1 MSDNSANNKRI
12 AKNTL
17 VLYIRMIFLM
27 LINLYTSRLVLQA
40 LGVDDFGIY
49 NVVGGFVTMFSLL
62 SGALSNAISRFLT
75 FELGRKNIERLK
87 EVFSTSVTIQI
98 LLASGIILIAE
109 IIGVWFLNAR
119 MNIPAERMV
128 AANWGF
134 QCSLLTFAVNLIS
147 IPYNACI
154 IAHEKMTAFAYISI
168 LEVVLKLCIVVLLL
182 FLASDRLIIYG
193 VLLMVLAVLIR
204 LIYGLYCSHHFEECH
219 YGFTYNKKLVKE
231 MIGLASWNFLG
242 SSGAVLNSHGVNI
255 LMNLFFGVGVNAAR
269 GIAVQVNGAVS
280 QFVSS
285 FTTAVNPQITKSYA
299 EGNLDHTFKL
309 VFAASK
315 YSYFL
320 MLILVAPIV
329 AETPFI
335 LKLWLNQ
342 VPEYTILFVRLTL
355 FAALISTLSSSLYTL
370 ALASGDIKKYQLV
383 VGGLSLSCFFITYVC
398 YKSGMSVEYA
408 YYVNIVIYIFILGA
422 RLMILSKL
430 TGLSVRGF
438 FIRVI
443 IRVVIVTLLS
453 FSFSIL
459 GYRWFHSSSLIN
471 VSFVI
476 LFCCASIIL
485 SVWFFGLRTKE
496 KEYLLIVLKNKI
508 RSKI

>member
-1 MSDNSANNKRI
+1 MQQDNTANNKRI
-12 AKNTL
+12 AKNTV

-27 LINLYTSRLVLQA
+27 VINLYTSRLVLQA

-75 FELGRKNIERLK
+75 FELGRRDIERLK
-87 EVFSTSVTIQI
+87 DVFSTSVTIQI
-98 LLASGIILIAE
+98 LLASGIVLIAE
-109 IIGVWFLNAR
+109 AIGIWFLNAR

-128 AANWGF
+128 AANWVF

-193 VLLMVLAVLIR
+193 VLLMVLAILIR
-204 LIYGLYCSHHFEECH
+204 LVYGVYCSRHFEECH
-219 YGFTYNKKLVKE
+219 YGFTYNRKLVKE

-255 LMNLFFGVGVNAAR
+255 LMNLFFGVSVNAAR

-299 EGNLDHTFKL
+299 ERNIDHTFKL

-329 AETPFI
+329 SETPYI
-335 LKLWLNQ
+335 LELWLSQ
-342 VPEYTILFVRLTL
+342 VPDYSVLFVRLTL
-355 FAALISTLSSSLYTL
+355 VVTLLSTLSTSLYTL
-370 ALASGDIKKYQLV
+370 ALATGDIKNYQIV
-383 VGGLSLSCFFITYVC
+383 VGGLSLSCFFVTYIC
-398 YKSGMSVEYA
+398 YKLGLPVEYA
-408 YYVNIVIYIFILGA
+408 YYIAILINVLILFA
-422 RLMILSKL
+422 RIKILSGL
-430 TGLSVRGF
+430 TGLNVKNFIFEVIVRVAFVSFVVF
-438 FIRVI
+438 FLLYLYNIHYSHQTIYKVLIRVI
-443 IRVVIVTLLS
+443 IITIVNAV
-453 FSFSIL
+453 SIWL
-459 GYRWFHSSSLIN
+459 
-471 VSFVI
+471 
-476 LFCCASIIL
+476 
-485 SVWFFGLRTKE
+485 FGLKTPE
-496 KEYLLIVLKNKI
+496 KQYIRSMVVNKI
-508 RSKI
+508 KK